1 MKKTTIKTFK
11 RFIKEEK
18 EKWYSLDLYSD
29 MSREDVIYYMN
40 ELVPLTLKMLKNTDV
55 VISVEPV
62 LDSKEQWIQEKLNNY
77 RKNQFTQ

>member
-11 RFIKEEK
+11 RFIKEDK

-29 MSREDVIYYMN
+29 MSKEDVIYYMN
-40 ELVPLTLKMLKNTDV
+40 ELVPLTLKMLKNSDV

-62 LDSKEQWIQEKLNNY
+62 LDDVQE
-77 RKNQFTQ
+77 

>member
-18 EKWYSLDLYSD
+18 EKWYSLDLYTD
-29 MSREDVIYYMN
+29 MSEEEVLYQMN
-40 ELVPLTLKMLKNTDV
+40 ELVPLTLKMLKNSDV

-62 LDSKEQWIQEKLNNY
+62 LDSKEQ
-77 RKNQFTQ
+77 

>member
-29 MSREDVIYYMN
+29 MSKEDVIYHMN
-40 ELVPLTLKMLKNTDV
+40 ELVPLTLKMLKNSDV
-55 VISVEPV
+55 VITVEPI
-62 LDSKEQWIQEKLNNY
+62 LDKDEE
-77 RKNQFTQ
+77 

>member
-40 ELVPLTLKMLKNTDV
+40 ELVPLTLKMLKNSDV

-62 LDSKEQWIQEKLNNY
+62 LDSKEQ
-77 RKNQFTQ
+77 

>member
-18 EKWYSLDLYSD
+18 EQWYSLDLYSD
-29 MSREDVIYYMN
+29 MSKEDVVYYMN
-40 ELVPLTLKMLKNTDV
+40 ELVPLTLKMLKNSDV

-62 LDSKEQWIQEKLNNY
+62 LDSKEQ
-77 RKNQFTQ
+77 

>member
-18 EKWYSLDLYSD
+18 EKWYSLDLTAD
-29 MSREDVIYYMN
+29 MTKEEVIYYMN
-40 ELVPLTLKMLKNTDV
+40 ELVPLTLKMLKNSDV

-62 LDSKEQWIQEKLNNY
+62 LDSEEQ
-77 RKNQFTQ
+77 

>member
-29 MSREDVIYYMN
+29 MSKEDVVYYMN
-40 ELVPLTLKMLKNTDV
+40 ELVPLTLKMLKNSDV
-55 VISVEPV
+55 KISVEPV
-62 LDSKEQWIQEKLNNY
+62 LDSEEQ
-77 RKNQFTQ
+77 

>member
-1 MKKTTIKTFK
+1 MKKSTIKTFK

-29 MSREDVIYYMN
+29 MSDEDVIYYMN

-62 LDSKEQWIQEKLNNY
+62 LDSEEQ
-77 RKNQFTQ
+77 

>member
-1 MKKTTIKTFK
+1 MKKSKIKTFK

-18 EKWYSLDLYSD
+18 EKWYSLDLYSN
-29 MSREDVIYYMN
+29 MNREDVIYYMN

-62 LDSKEQWIQEKLNNY
+62 LDSEEQ
-77 RKNQFTQ
+77 

>member
-11 RFIKEEK
+11 RFIKEEN

-29 MSREDVIYYMN
+29 MNKEDVIYYMN
-40 ELVPLTLKMLKNTDV
+40 ELIPLTLKMLKNTDV

-62 LDSKEQWIQEKLNNY
+62 LDSEQQ
-77 RKNQFTQ
+77 

>member
-29 MSREDVIYYMN
+29 MSKEDVIYHMN
-40 ELVPLTLKMLKNTDV
+40 ELVPLTLKMLKNSDV
-55 VISVEPV
+55 VISVEPI
-62 LDSKEQWIQEKLNNY
+62 LDSEEQ
-77 RKNQFTQ
+77 

>member
-18 EKWYSLDLYSD
+18 EKWYSLDLYTD
-29 MSREDVIYYMN
+29 MSEKEVLYQMN
-40 ELVPLTLKMLKNTDV
+40 ELVPLTLKMLKNSDV

-62 LDSKEQWIQEKLNNY
+62 LDSEEQ
-77 RKNQFTQ
+77 

>member
-1 MKKTTIKTFK
+1 MKQSTIKTFK

-29 MSREDVIYYMN
+29 MSKEDVVYYMN
-40 ELVPLTLKMLKNTDV
+40 ELVPLTLKMLKNSDV

-62 LDSKEQWIQEKLNNY
+62 LDSKEQ
-77 RKNQFTQ
+77 